1 MEGEMLGCLVFF
13 FSPKKQDDK
22 VEVGRDADQA
32 LQETQ
37 YTIFSSPKTEP
48 GQHQGLWLSQ
58 HKKREK
64 KKKEV
69 RDEVRNCST
78 KKTSS
83 PGSMA
88 VSSTIA

>member
-1 MEGEMLGCLVFF
+1 M
-13 FSPKKQDDK
+13 
-22 VEVGRDADQA
+22 GRDADQA

-48 GQHQGLWLSQ
+48 GQHRGVWLSQ
-58 HKKREK
+58 HKKQK
-64 KKKEV
+64 KKKV

-78 KKTSS
+78 KKTLS

-88 VSSTIA
+88 VSGTIA